1 MARKQEIR
9 NKKNSGET
17 LYIYFI
23 RLIRV
28 ESIFVT
34 SKIRDH
40 ILFLDKLVHFNV
52 KFYVNHNYQTMYKIS
67 MYYFSSCIIF
77 CNIIVSFNDKLFVIH
92 FIQMN
97 SSAILYIFFS
107 IFDNCAILVIIFIS
121 HLYTNYRNKS
131 LFEMN
136 NLDKL
141 VIVLTYSNIS
151 YHFIIYI
158 TLCTILVIILV
169 SFIMIYPLHK
179 ALFIMKYLVIN
190 YNPSKSTISLYNLL
204 IFIINLLDIVTFIV
218 SASQLILYTSQ
229 TLYYVFTCQ
238 YKDLFA
244 NSLNSKSSSH
254 GKITIYVKIILRY
267 GNKLNIYITTFNY
280 NE

>member
-1 MARKQEIR
+1 MAQTQDIL
-9 NKKNSGET
+9 NKTNSGET

-23 RLIRV
+23 HLIRV

-34 SKIRDH
+34 SKLRDH
-40 ILFLDKLVHFNV
+40 ILFLHKLVHINV
-52 KFYVNHNYQTMYKIS
+52 KLYGNHNYQTMYTIS
-67 MYYFSSCIIF
+67 MYNFSSCIFF
-77 CNIIVSFNDKLFVIH
+77 CNIIVTFNDKLFDIT
-92 FIQMN
+92 FIQIN
-97 SSAILYIFFS
+97 SSVIIFIFFS

-136 NLDKL
+136 NFDKL
-141 VIVLTYSNIS
+141 VIVLTYSTIS
-151 YHFIIYI
+151 YHNIIYI
-158 TLCTILVIILV
+158 TFCTILVIILV

-204 IFIINLLDIVTFIV
+204 IFIINLLDIVKFIV

-229 TLYYVFTCQ
+229 TLYYVITCQ
-238 YKDLFA
+238 NKDLYA

-267 GNKLNIYITTFNY
+267 GNKLNIYITTYNY
-280 NE
+280 DE